1 VLRVPEKS
9 EDPDKSSPNDAGQIA
24 VIPIF
29 PDDGKYTTL
38 MVKQWQPG
46 CGSGDRPEAWC
57 LGESFATFFLPDF
70 AE

>member
-1 VLRVPEKS
+1 
-9 EDPDKSSPNDAGQIA
+9 